1 MARKK
6 AENIKDRIADAVEKE
21 IKSMATTE
29 ESSETERS
37 LDEELDFYNPN
48 FGDITEEDYDD

>member
-1 MARKK
+1 MARRKT
-6 AENIKDRIADAVEKE
+6 ASIKDAIADAVEKE
-21 IKSMATTE
+21 IKSMSITE
-29 ESSETERS
+29 VPSETGRG

>member
-29 ESSETERS
+29 VPSETGRG
-37 LDEELDFYNPN
+37 LDEELDFDNPN

>member
-6 AENIKDRIADAVEKE
+6 AACIADVIAEAVEKE
-21 IKSMATTE
+21 IKSMATSE
-29 ESSETERS
+29 VQSETGRG
-37 LDEELDFYNPN
+37 LDDELDFDNPN

>member
-6 AENIKDRIADAVEKE
+6 AATIKDAIADAVEKE
-21 IKSMATTE
+21 IKSMATE
-29 ESSETERS
+29 EATSETGRG
-37 LDEELDFYNPN
+37 LDDELDFDNPN

>member
-37 LDEELDFYNPN
+37 LDEELDFDNPN
-48 FGDITEEDYDD
+48 FGDLTEEDYND

>member
-21 IKSMATTE
+21 IKSMATAE
-29 ESSETERS
+29 VPPETGRD
-37 LDEELDFYNPN
+37 LDEELDFDNPN
-48 FGDITEEDYDD
+48 FGDITEEDYND

>member
-21 IKSMATTE
+21 IKSMTTTE

-48 FGDITEEDYDD
+48 FGDITEEDYND

>member
-37 LDEELDFYNPN
+37 LDEELDFDNPN
-48 FGDITEEDYDD
+48 FGDITEEDYND

>member
-1 MARKK
+1 MPRKK
-6 AENIKDRIADAVEKE
+6 ESIADTIAKAVDKE

-37 LDEELDFYNPN
+37 LDEELDFDNIN

>member
-21 IKSMATTE
+21 IKSMATAE
-29 ESSETERS
+29 VPSETGRG
-37 LDEELDFYNPN
+37 LDEELDFDNPN
-48 FGDITEEDYDD
+48 FGDITEEDYND

>member
-6 AENIKDRIADAVEKE
+6 AACIADVIAEAVEKE
-21 IKSMATTE
+21 IKSMATSE
-29 ESSETERS
+29 VQSETGRG
-37 LDEELDFYNPN
+37 LDEELDFDNPN